1 MGKYKCFSEFLE
13 PAQQIYQPEAG
24 VVGLIAQRPVRS
36 YRYNTGFVWHH
47 LRLEQCGVAEFVVAF
62 SSVNNAR

>member
-1 MGKYKCFSEFLE
+1 MGKYKCFSEFPE
-13 PAQQIYQPEAG
+13 PAQQIHQPEAG
-24 VVGLIAQRPVRS
+24 VGLIVQWPVRS
-36 YRYNTGFVWHH
+36 YRYNTGFVWYH